1 MAFAELIAPYG
12 PADTLRAYQK
22 GPPQPVTV
30 LNADGQ
36 LIWPQVMGTK
46 STLDPKTFKQ
56 TYVPTTDAY
65 SIRFFVKG
73 ASYRLLGLFP
83 TDVHLFGVDAP
94 GTIALLGTDQLGR
107 DVFSR
112 VLVATRISLSVPLAG
127 MIIGVLVGSILGVTS
142 AYFGGLMDLLLQRV
156 AEILAAFPRIPL
168 WMALATILPLGMDS
182 YLRYLLIT
190 VLLAGIGWTDL
201 YSQIRSKTY
210 SLRDSEFVLAAQVA
224 GSSARTIIV
233 QHLLPNCFS
242 HIIVVATLAVPGLIL
257 AESSLSFLG
266 IGVVPPLVSWGTL
279 LHDVQDVQSLLF
291 YPWLL
296 FPGVMVTLTVLAFN
310 LCGDAL
316 RDILDPLSVRS

>member
-1 MAFAELIAPYG
+1 M
-12 PADTLRAYQK
+12 T
-22 GPPQPVTV
+22 
-30 LNADGQ
+30 
-36 LIWPQVMGTK
+36 
-46 STLDPKTFKQ
+46 
-56 TYVPTTDAY
+56 
-65 SIRFFVKG
+65 
-73 ASYRLLGLFP
+73 
-83 TDVHLFGVDAP
+83 
-94 GTIALLGTDQLGR
+94 
-107 DVFSR
+107 
-112 VLVATRISLSVPLAG
+112 
-127 MIIGVLVGSILGVTS
+127 
-142 AYFGGLMDLLLQRV
+142 
-156 AEILAAFPRIPL
+156 
-168 WMALATILPLGMDS
+168 ATITARTTIM
-182 YLRYLLIT
+182 
-190 VLLAGIGWTDL
+190 IGSRREDL